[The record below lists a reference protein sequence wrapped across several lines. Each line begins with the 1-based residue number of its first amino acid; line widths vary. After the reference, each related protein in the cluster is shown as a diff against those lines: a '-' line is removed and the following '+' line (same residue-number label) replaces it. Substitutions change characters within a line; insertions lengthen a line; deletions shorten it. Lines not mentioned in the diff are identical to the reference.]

1 MNNLS
6 VTKVLTNNGVPMAYE
21 LSNGTQITLEEALSL
36 ARSGSLQNVTPSID
50 SFGHEFL
57 VGTSDDSFSLN
68 CISEENINRPSD

>member
-6 VTKVLTNNGVPMAYE
+6 VTKVLTNNGVPIAYE

-36 ARSGSLQNVTPSID
+36 SRSGSLQNVTPSID

-57 VGTSDDSFSLN
+57 VGTSDDSFSLDY
-68 CISEENINRPSD
+68 ISEENINRPSD